1 MNEQVPSKVVMILTP
16 ATEVGSSPAA
26 VLRYIRPDGSTE
38 RLDRQV
44 APTSRQLAGMRR
56 HGMTRARDL
65 GCPFVDY
72 TPQTSKRKPSDG
84 DIHPTPPAHP
94 AVR

>member
-1 MNEQVPSKVVMILTP
+1 MTLTP
-16 ATEVGSSPAA
+16 AIEVGNPPAA

-44 APTSRQLAGMRR
+44 APTTRQLAGMRR

-72 TPQTSKRKPSDG
+72 TPQTSKRKSRDG
-84 DIHPTPPAHP
+84 NLHPPAPTHP
-94 AVR
+94 SVR